1 MKRIKF
7 GTDGWRGV
15 ISEDFTFENVKI
27 VSQAMADFLKKEK
40 IREREIIVGYDARFL
55 SKEYAHLVASVLAGN
70 EIRVILSDRIQPLP
84 CVCFAIKDRT
94 AAGGI
99 MITASHN
106 PFQYNGI
113 KFKGEYAGSADEATT
128 KKIESF
134 LYKNK
139 PKEMNLEAS
148 LSGWSADK
156 AEEKKGL
163 IQIIDLTPP
172 YLQFLKSFVNL
183 EAIKEA
189 PLKVIIDSMHG
200 AGKDY
205 IAQVLKGGRC
215 QVITI
220 RGEENPSFG
229 GVNPEPIAQNLEA
242 LVDKIKEERADVG
255 LATDGDGDRLGVMDS
270 EGNFVNPHQV
280 LSLLALHLIE
290 SRGWSG
296 GIVKTISTTS
306 LLNKIAEK
314 HKRKIYKTS
323 VGFKYICELM
333 LKEDILIGGEES
345 GGIGFKNHI
354 PDRDGPLSGL
364 LLLEMIALKKKS
376 LSQIQEEMRK
386 EFGTYLCKRSDT
398 EYPLDKRDI
407 LIPTLR
413 KRPPERLADIK
424 VREIDAS
431 DGIKFILEDDS
442 WLLIRTSGTEPI
454 IRIYAESDEEGKLE
468 KIMEAGRELAFS
480 I

>member
-1 MKRIKF
+1 MREMTMERIKF

-27 VSQAMADFLKKEK
+27 VSQAMADYLKEK
-40 IREREIIVGYDARFL
+40 KIGEREIIIGYDARFL
-55 SKEYAHLVASVLAGN
+55 SKEYAHLVASVLTGN
-70 EIRVILSDRIQPLP
+70 GIEVILSDRIQPVT
-84 CVCFAIKDRT
+84 CVCFAIKDRK

-106 PFQYNGI
+106 PFKYNGI

-128 KKIESF
+128 KRIEGF

-139 PKEMNLEAS
+139 PKEMDFEAS
-148 LSGWSADK
+148 
-156 AEEKKGL
+156 
-163 IQIIDLTPP
+163 QIIDITPP

-189 PLKVIIDSMHG
+189 PLKVVVDSMYG

-205 IAQVLKGGRC
+205 TAQILKGGKCRI
-215 QVITI
+215 ITI
-220 RGEENPSFG
+220 RGEENPSFC
-229 GVNPEPIAQNLEA
+229 GVNPEPIAQNLKV
-242 LVDKIKEERADVG
+242 LIDKIREEKADMG

-280 LSLLALHLIE
+280 LSLLTLHLME

-296 GIVKTISTTS
+296 GIVKTVSTTS

-314 HKRKIYKTS
+314 HKRKIYKTP

-333 LKEDILIGGEES
+333 LKKDILIGGEES
-345 GGIGFKNHI
+345 GGIGVKNHV
-354 PDRDGPLSGL
+354 PDRDGLLSGL
-364 LLLEMIALKKKS
+364 LLLEMVALKKKP
-376 LSQIQEEMRK
+376 LSQIQEDMRR
-386 EFGTYLCKRSDT
+386 EFGTYLYKRIDS

-407 LIPTLR
+407 LIPTL
-413 KRPPERLADIK
+413 KKKPPGELADIK
-424 VREIDAS
+424 VREIDTS
-431 DGIKFILEDDS
+431 DGIKFILEDNG

-454 IRIYAESDEEGKLE
+454 IRIYAESDDERKLE
-468 KIMEAGRELAFS
+468 KIMEAGKKLAFS

>member
-1 MKRIKF
+1 MERIKF

-15 ISEDFTFENVKI
+15 ISKDFTFENVKI
-27 VSQAMADFLKKEK
+27 VSQAMADYLKKEK
-40 IREREIIVGYDARFL
+40 IGEREIIIGYDARFL
-55 SKEYAHLVASVLAGN
+55 SKEYAQLVASVLAGN
-70 EIRVILSDRIQPLP
+70 GIRAILSDRIQPVP
-84 CVCFAIKDRT
+84 CVCFAIKDRE

-113 KFKGEYAGSADEATT
+113 KFKGEYAGSADDTTT
-128 KKIESF
+128 KKIENF

-139 PKEMNLEAS
+139 PKEIDFE
-148 LSGWSADK
+148 
-156 AEEKKGL
+156 AEEKKEL
-163 IQIIDLTPP
+163 IRTIDLTPP

-183 EAIKEA
+183 ELIKEA
-189 PLKVIIDSMHG
+189 SLKIIVDSMYG

-205 IAQVLKGGRC
+205 TAQVLKEGKC

-220 RGEENPSFG
+220 RGEENPSFR
-229 GVNPEPIAQNLEA
+229 GVNPEPIAQNLGA
-242 LVDKIKEERADVG
+242 LIDKIKEEKADLG

-280 LSLLALHLIE
+280 LSLLTLHLIE

-314 HKRKIYKTS
+314 YKRKIYKTP

-333 LKEDILIGGEES
+333 LKKDILIGGEES
-345 GGIGFKNHI
+345 GGIGVKNHV
-354 PDRDGPLSGL
+354 PDRDGLLSGL
-364 LLLEMIALKKKS
+364 LLLEMLALKKKP

-386 EFGTYLCKRSDT
+386 EFGTYLYQRIDS

-407 LIPTLR
+407 LISTL
-413 KRPPERLADIK
+413 KKNPPKELADIE
-424 VREIDAS
+424 VRKIDAS
-431 DGIKFILEDDS
+431 DGIKFILEDNS
-442 WLLIRTSGTEPI
+442 WLLFRTSGTEPI

-468 KIMEAGRELAFS
+468 KIMEAGKELAFS

>member
-1 MKRIKF
+1 
-7 GTDGWRGV
+7 
-15 ISEDFTFENVKI
+15 
-27 VSQAMADFLKKEK
+27 MADYLKEMK
-40 IREREIIVGYDARFL
+40 IGKREIIIGYDARFL
-55 SKEYAHLVASVLAGN
+55 SKEYARLVASVLAGN
-70 EIRVILSDRIQPLP
+70 GIRVILSDRIQPVT
-84 CVCFAIKDRT
+84 CVCFAIKNRR

-106 PFQYNGI
+106 PFKYNGI

-139 PKEMNLEAS
+139 PQEMNFEAS
-148 LSGWSADK
+148 
-156 AEEKKGL
+156 
-163 IQIIDLTPP
+163 QIINLTPP

-183 EAIKEA
+183 EVIKEA
-189 PLKVIIDSMHG
+189 PLKVVVDSMYG

-205 IAQVLKGGRC
+205 TAQVLKGGRC
-215 QVITI
+215 RVITI

-229 GVNPEPIAQNLEA
+229 GINPEPIAQNLKA
-242 LVDKIKEERADVG
+242 LIDKIKKEKADLG

-280 LSLLALHLIE
+280 LSLLTLHLIE

-314 HKRKIYKTS
+314 HKRKIYKTP

-345 GGIGFKNHI
+345 GGIGVKNHV
-354 PDRDGPLSGL
+354 PDRDGLLSGL
-364 LLLEMIALKKKS
+364 LLLEMIALKKKP
-376 LSQIQEEMRK
+376 LSQIQEEMRR
-386 EFGTYLCKRSDT
+386 EFGTYLYQRIDS
-398 EYPLDKRDI
+398 EYPLNKRNI
-407 LIPTLR
+407 LIPALR
-413 KRPPERLADIK
+413 KNPPAKLADIK
-424 VREIDAS
+424 VRKIDAS
-431 DGIKFILEDDS
+431 DGIKFILEDNG

-454 IRIYAESDEEGKLE
+454 IRIYAESDEKQKLE
-468 KIMEAGRELAFS
+468 KIMEAGKELAFS

>member
-1 MKRIKF
+1 MERIKF

-15 ISEDFTFENVKI
+15 ISKDFTFENVKI
-27 VSQAMADFLKKEK
+27 VSQAMADYLKKEK
-40 IREREIIVGYDARFL
+40 IGEREIIIGYDARFL
-55 SKEYAHLVASVLAGN
+55 SQEYARLVASVLAGN
-70 EIRVILSDRIQPLP
+70 GIRVILSDRIQPVP
-84 CVCFAIKDRT
+84 CVCFAIKGT
-94 AAGGI
+94 KAAGGV

-106 PFQYNGI
+106 PFKYNGI

-128 KKIESF
+128 KKIEGF

-139 PKEMNLEAS
+139 PKEMDFE
-148 LSGWSADK
+148 

-163 IQIIDLTPP
+163 IQTIDLTPP

-183 EAIKEA
+183 ESIKES
-189 PLKVIIDSMHG
+189 PLKVVVDSMYG

-205 IAQVLKGGRC
+205 TAQVLKGEKC

-229 GVNPEPIAQNLEA
+229 GIKPEPILENLKA
-242 LVDKIKEERADVG
+242 LVDKIREEKADVG

-280 LSLLALHLIE
+280 LSLLTLHLIE
-290 SRGWSG
+290 SKGWSG

-314 HKRKIYKTS
+314 HKRKIYKTP

-333 LKEDILIGGEES
+333 LKKDILIGGEES
-345 GGIGFKNHI
+345 GGIGVKNHV
-354 PDRDGPLSGL
+354 PDRDGLLAGL
-364 LLLEMIALKKKS
+364 LLLEMIALKKKP

-386 EFGTYLCKRSDT
+386 EFGTYLYQRIDS

-407 LIPTLR
+407 LISTL
-413 KRPPERLADIK
+413 KKNPPKELADIEVK
-424 VREIDAS
+424 KIDAS
-431 DGIKFILEDDS
+431 DGIKFILVDNS
-442 WLLIRTSGTEPI
+442 WLLFRTSGTEPI

-468 KIMEAGRELAFS
+468 KIMEAGKELAFS

>member
-1 MKRIKF
+1 MEKIKF
-7 GTDGWRGV
+7 GTDGWRGM

-27 VSQAMADFLKKEK
+27 VSQAMADYLKKEK

-55 SKEYAHLVASVLAGN
+55 SKEYAHLAASVLAGN
-70 EIRVILSDRIQPLP
+70 EIRVILSDRIQPVP
-84 CVCFAIKDRT
+84 CVCLAIKDRR

-139 PKEMNLEAS
+139 PKEMNLEEA
-148 LSGWSADK
+148 
-156 AEEKKGL
+156 EKKGL
-163 IQIIDLTPP
+163 VQIIDFTPP

-189 PLKVIIDSMHG
+189 PFKVIVDSMHG

-205 IAQVLKGGRC
+205 TAQVLKGGRC
-215 QVITI
+215 RVITI

-229 GVNPEPIAQNLEA
+229 GVSPEPITQNLKA
-242 LVDKIKEERADVG
+242 LVDKIKEEKADVG

-314 HKRKIYKTS
+314 HKRKIYKTP

-345 GGIGFKNHI
+345 GGIGVKNHI

-364 LLLEMIALKKKS
+364 LLLEMIALKKKP

-398 EYPLDKRDI
+398 EYPLAKRDI

-468 KIMEAGRELAFS
+468 KIMEAGKELAFS

>member
-1 MKRIKF
+1 MERIKF

-27 VSQAMADFLKKEK
+27 VSQAMADYLREKKIGK
-40 IREREIIVGYDARFL
+40 REIIIGYDARFL
-55 SKEYAHLVASVLAGN
+55 SKEYARLVASVLTGN
-70 EIRVILSDRIQPLP
+70 GIRVILSDRIQPVP
-84 CVCFAIKDRT
+84 CVCFVIKDKK

-106 PFQYNGI
+106 PFKYNGI

-128 KKIESF
+128 KRIEGF

-139 PKEMNLEAS
+139 PKEMDFEAS
-148 LSGWSADK
+148 
-156 AEEKKGL
+156 
-163 IQIIDLTPP
+163 QRIDLTPP

-189 PLKVIIDSMHG
+189 PLKVVVDSMHG

-205 IAQVLKGGRC
+205 TAQILKGGKC

-229 GVNPEPIAQNLEA
+229 GVNPEPILENLKA
-242 LVDKIKEERADVG
+242 LMDKIKEEKADVG
-255 LATDGDGDRLGVMDS
+255 LATDGDGDRLGVMDNK
-270 EGNFVNPHQV
+270 GNFVNPHQV
-280 LSLLALHLIE
+280 LSLLTLHLIE

-314 HKRKIYKTS
+314 HKRRIYKTP

-345 GGIGFKNHI
+345 GGIGVKNHV
-354 PDRDGPLSGL
+354 PDRDGLLSGL
-364 LLLEMIALKKKS
+364 LLLEMIALKKKP

-386 EFGTYLCKRSDT
+386 EFGTYLFQRIDS
-398 EYPLDKRDI
+398 EYPVDKRDI

-413 KRPPERLADIK
+413 KKPPKELADIK
-424 VREIDAS
+424 VKEIDAS
-431 DGIKFILEDDS
+431 DGIKFILEDNS
-442 WLLIRTSGTEPI
+442 WLLFRTSGTEPI
-454 IRIYAESDEEGKLE
+454 IRIYAESDEKEKLE
-468 KIMEAGRELAFS
+468 KIMEAGKELAFS

>member
-1 MKRIKF
+1 MEKIKF

-27 VSQAMADFLKKEK
+27 VSQAMADYLKEK
-40 IREREIIVGYDARFL
+40 GIAEKEIVIGYDARFL
-55 SKEYAHLVASVLAGN
+55 SKEYAQLVASVLAGN
-70 EIRVILSDRIQPLP
+70 GIRVILSDRIQPVP
-84 CVCFAIKDRT
+84 SVCFTIKERK

-106 PFQYNGI
+106 PFKYNGI

-128 KKIESF
+128 KKIEGF

-139 PKEMNLEAS
+139 PQEMDFEE
-148 LSGWSADK
+148 G
-156 AEEKKGL
+156 EKKEL
-163 IQIIDLTPP
+163 IQKIDLTPS
-172 YLQFLKSFVNL
+172 YLEFLKSFVNL
-183 EAIKEA
+183 EAVKER
-189 PLKVIIDSMHG
+189 PLKVVIDSMHG

-205 IAQVLKGGRC
+205 TAQALKGGKC

-220 RGEENPSFG
+220 RAEENPSFG
-229 GVNPEPIAQNLEA
+229 GVHPEPILENLKA
-242 LVDKIKEERADVG
+242 LIDKIKEEKADLG

-280 LSLLALHLIE
+280 LSLLTLHLIE

-296 GIVKTISTTS
+296 GIVKTVSTTS

-314 HKRKIYKTS
+314 YKRKLYKTP

-345 GGIGFKNHI
+345 GGIGVKNHV
-354 PDRDGPLSGL
+354 PDRDGLLSGL
-364 LLLEMIALKKKS
+364 LLLEMLALKKKP
-376 LSQIQEEMRK
+376 LSQIQEEMRQ
-386 EFGTYLCKRSDT
+386 EFGTYLYKRIDT

-413 KRPPERLADIK
+413 KSPPKKLGDIRVK
-424 VREIDAS
+424 EIDAS
-431 DGIKFILEDDS
+431 DGIKFILSDNS

-454 IRIYAESDEEGKLE
+454 IRIYAESDEKGKLN
-468 KIMEAGRELAFS
+468 KIMEAGKELAFS

>member
-1 MKRIKF
+1 
-7 GTDGWRGV
+7 
-15 ISEDFTFENVKI
+15 
-27 VSQAMADFLKKEK
+27 
-40 IREREIIVGYDARFL
+40 
-55 SKEYAHLVASVLAGN
+55 
-70 EIRVILSDRIQPLP
+70 
-84 CVCFAIKDRT
+84 
-94 AAGGI
+94 

-106 PFQYNGI
+106 PFKYNGI

-128 KKIESF
+128 KRIEGF

-139 PKEMNLEAS
+139 PKEMDFEAS
-148 LSGWSADK
+148 
-156 AEEKKGL
+156 
-163 IQIIDLTPP
+163 QRIDLTPP

-189 PLKVIIDSMHG
+189 PLKVIVDSMYG

-205 IAQVLKGGRC
+205 TAQVLKGGKCRI
-215 QVITI
+215 ITI

-229 GVNPEPIAQNLEA
+229 GINPEPILKNLKA
-242 LVDKIKEERADVG
+242 LIDKIKEEKADVG

-280 LSLLALHLIE
+280 LSLLTLHLIE

-314 HKRKIYKTS
+314 HKRKIYKTP

-345 GGIGFKNHI
+345 GGIGVKNHV
-354 PDRDGPLSGL
+354 PDRDGLLSGL

-376 LSQIQEEMRK
+376 LSQIQEEMRR
-386 EFGTYLCKRSDT
+386 EFGTYLYKRIDS

-407 LIPTLR
+407 LIPTL
-413 KRPPERLADIK
+413 KKNPPAKLADIK

-431 DGIKFILEDDS
+431 DGIKFILEDNG

-454 IRIYAESDEEGKLE
+454 IRIYAESDEKEKLE
-468 KIMEAGRELAFS
+468 KIMEAGKKLAFS

>member
-1 MKRIKF
+1 MGKIKF

-15 ISEDFTFENVKI
+15 ISKDFTFDNVKI
-27 VSQAMADFLKKEK
+27 VSQAMADYLKKEK
-40 IREREIIVGYDARFL
+40 IGEREIIIGYDARFL

-70 EIRVILSDRIQPLP
+70 GIKVILSDRIQPVP
-84 CVCFAIKDRT
+84 CVCFAIKDRK

-128 KKIESF
+128 RKIEDF

-139 PKEMNLEAS
+139 PKEIDFEAS
-148 LSGWSADK
+148 
-156 AEEKKGL
+156 
-163 IQIIDLTPP
+163 QRIDLTPP

-183 EAIKEA
+183 EAIKGA
-189 PLKVIIDSMHG
+189 PLKVVVDSMYG

-205 IAQVLKGGRC
+205 TAQALKGGKC

-229 GVNPEPIAQNLEA
+229 GINPEPIALNLKA
-242 LVDKIKEERADVG
+242 LIDKIREEKADVG

-280 LSLLALHLIE
+280 LSLLTLHLIE
-290 SRGWSG
+290 SKGWSG

-314 HKRKIYKTS
+314 HKRKIYKTP

-333 LKEDILIGGEES
+333 IKEDILIGGEES
-345 GGIGFKNHI
+345 GGIGVKNHV
-354 PDRDGPLSGL
+354 PDRDGLLSGL
-364 LLLEMIALKKKS
+364 LLLEMIALKKKP
-376 LSQIQEEMRK
+376 LAQIQEEMRK
-386 EFGTYLCKRSDT
+386 EFGTYLYKRIDT

-413 KRPPERLADIK
+413 KKPPKELADIK

-431 DGIKFILEDDS
+431 DGIKFILEDNS
-442 WLLIRTSGTEPI
+442 WFLIRTSGTEPI

-468 KIMEAGRELAFS
+468 RIMEAGKEMAFS

>member
-1 MKRIKF
+1 
-7 GTDGWRGV
+7 
-15 ISEDFTFENVKI
+15 
-27 VSQAMADFLKKEK
+27 
-40 IREREIIVGYDARFL
+40 
-55 SKEYAHLVASVLAGN
+55 VASVLAGN
-70 EIRVILSDRIQPLP
+70 GIRVILSDRIQPVT
-84 CVCFAIKDRT
+84 CVCFAIKNRR

-106 PFQYNGI
+106 PFKYNGI
-113 KFKGEYAGSADEATT
+113 KFKGEYAGSADDATT
-128 KKIESF
+128 KKIEGF

-139 PKEMNLEAS
+139 PREINFEAE
-148 LSGWSADK
+148 K
-156 AEEKKGL
+156 KKGL

-172 YLQFLKSFVNL
+172 YLKFLKSFVNL
-183 EAIKEA
+183 EAIKETS
-189 PLKVIIDSMHG
+189 LKVVVDSMYG

-205 IAQVLKGGRC
+205 TAQVLKGGKCRI
-215 QVITI
+215 ITI

-229 GVNPEPIAQNLEA
+229 GVHPEPIAQNLGA
-242 LVDKIKEERADVG
+242 LRDMIREEKADLG

-280 LSLLALHLIE
+280 LSLLTLHLIE

-314 HKRKIYKTS
+314 YKRKIYKTP

-333 LKEDILIGGEES
+333 LKKDILIGGEES
-345 GGIGFKNHI
+345 GGIGVKNHV
-354 PDRDGPLSGL
+354 PDRDGLLSGL
-364 LLLEMIALKKKS
+364 LLLEMLALKKKS

-386 EFGTYLCKRSDT
+386 EFGTYLYKRIDS

-413 KRPPERLADIK
+413 KKPPEELADIK
-424 VREIDAS
+424 VKEIDAS
-431 DGIKFILEDDS
+431 DGIKFILEDNS

-468 KIMEAGRELAFS
+468 KIMEAGKELAFS